1 MCLVYGP
8 IDKWSKSSAL
18 QAGVTGSNPVGTTI
32 WCCSIVANAPDCLS
46 GYHGFESHQHRHG
59 FFETENFPL
68 SFPYPGES
76 YPLSSHHPMVEWRN
90 RQTRQS

>member
-32 WCCSIVANAPDCLS
+32 WCCSMRLTV
-46 GYHGFESHQHRHG
+46 YGFESHQHRHG

-68 SFPYPGES
+68 SFPYLGES

-90 RQTRQS
+90 WQTRQS

>member
-32 WCCSIVANAPDCLS
+32 WCCSIAANAPDCLS

-68 SFPYPGES
+68 SFPIS
-76 YPLSSHHPMVEWRN
+76 VRVIPLALTIPMVEWRN